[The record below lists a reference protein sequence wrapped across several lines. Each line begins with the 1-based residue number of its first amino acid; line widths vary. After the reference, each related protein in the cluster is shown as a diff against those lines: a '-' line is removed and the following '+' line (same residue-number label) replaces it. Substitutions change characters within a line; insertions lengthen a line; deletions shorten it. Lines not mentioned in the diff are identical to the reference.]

1 MNLSKIIAMSS
12 LAVLLVACGK
22 SEPSKPAAVP
32 SVEELAADPVR
43 LRELRQQC
51 KTDRPTMGD
60 VLCNRSGRGDEPAF
74 PATARCLIRRRR
86 KPPKF

>member
-51 KTDRPTMGD
+51 KTVDADRK
-60 VLCNRSGRGDEPAF
+60 L
-74 PATARCLIRRRR
+74 
-86 KPPKF
+86 

>member
-43 LRELRQQC
+43 LRELRQQ
-51 KTDRPTMGD
+51 
-60 VLCNRSGRGDEPAF
+60 
-74 PATARCLIRRRR
+74 
-86 KPPKF
+86 